1 MSALPRMPKVAAIV
15 LAAGS
20 SSRFGSRNKLIEEI
34 DGAPMVVRVAALALA
49 SGASPVIAVTGF
61 EAQKVAAP
69 LRSLGV
75 SIAHNPGFGEGLSA
89 SLRAGLS
96 AVPAD
101 CDGALVLLG
110 DMPRVELSV
119 VEALLSAFA
128 AHDLDAIC
136 VPVKDGRRGNPVLW
150 GRSHFPEMM
159 ALTGDRGA
167 KALLERHA
175 ANVVEVKV
183 ATDSIFEDFDRA
195 SDFARGRA

>member
-1 MSALPRMPKVAAIV
+1 MSALPAPPKVAAIV

-34 DGAPMVVRVAALALA
+34 DGAPMVVHVAALALA

-61 EAQKVAAP
+61 EAQRVGAP
-69 LRSLGV
+69 LRLLGV
-75 SIAHNPGFGEGLSA
+75 RMVHNPSFGEGLSA
-89 SLRAGLS
+89 SLRAGLG

-119 VEALLSAFA
+119 VEGLLLAFA
-128 AHDLDAIC
+128 AHDLNAIC
-136 VPVKDGRRGNPVLW
+136 VPVKNGRRGNPVLW
-150 GRSHFPEMM
+150 GRKHFPEMM
-159 ALTGDRGA
+159 ALNGDCGA
-167 KALLERHA
+167 KALIERHA
-175 ANVVEVKV
+175 ENVVEVEV
-183 ATDSIFEDFDRA
+183 ATDSIFEDFDLA

>member
-1 MSALPRMPKVAAIV
+1 MNADRGAPKVAAIV

-20 SSRFGSRNKLIEEI
+20 SSRFGARNKLIEEI

-61 EAQKVAAP
+61 EAQRVAAP
-69 LRSLGV
+69 LRALGV
-75 SIAHNPGFGEGLSA
+75 RIVHNPLFGEGLSA
-89 SLRAGLS
+89 SLRAGLG

-128 AHDLDAIC
+128 AHGPDAIC
-136 VPVKDGRRGNPVLW
+136 VPARNGRRGNPLLW
-150 GRSHFPEMM
+150 GRSHFPEME

-167 KALLERHA
+167 KQLLDRHA
-175 ANVVEVKV
+175 GNIVEVEV
-183 ATDSIFEDFDRA
+183 ATDTIFEDFDLA
-195 SDFARGRA
+195 SDLGRRR

>member
-1 MSALPRMPKVAAIV
+1 MSALAPPPKVAAIV

-20 SSRFGSRNKLIEEI
+20 SSRFGSRNKLIEKI
-34 DGAPMVVRVAALALA
+34 DGAPMVVRVVALALA

-61 EAQKVAAP
+61 EAQRVAAP
-69 LRSLGV
+69 LRGLGV
-75 SIAHNPGFGEGLSA
+75 RIVHNPLFGEGLSA
-89 SLRAGLS
+89 SLRAGLG

-119 VEALLSAFA
+119 VEALLSVFA
-128 AHDLDAIC
+128 AHGPEAIC
-136 VPVKDGRRGNPVLW
+136 VPVRNGRLGNPLLW

-159 ALTGDRGA
+159 ALAGDRGA

-175 ANVVEVKV
+175 ANVVEVEV
-183 ATDSIFEDFDRA
+183 ATDSVFEDFDLA